1 MYLSCYRQLPK
12 ELDFCNEGKN
22 SEKASAAI
30 EKSGLDCVVPKVFW
44 NHTSERVLC
53 MVFEE
58 GFRSTDVE
66 AIDSAGL
73 KRRLVAESSVCCWCL
88 DRWRDNLKC
97 SPNSPYSDVAKLL
110 SSVFN
115 EQVFLE
121 GFVHCDPH
129 PSNALI
135 RKQNGKPFL
144 VLLDHGLY
152 KQLDDD
158 FRIQYARLWRS
169 LMMADV
175 KGIQESCKELGVEEM
190 VSGCGHPVC

>member
-1 MYLSCYRQLPK
+1 MLL
-12 ELDFCNEGKN
+12 F
-22 SEKASAAI
+22 
-30 EKSGLDCVVPKVFW
+30 VF
-44 NHTSERVLC
+44 
-53 MVFEE
+53 
-58 GFRSTDVE
+58 
-66 AIDSAGL
+66 
-73 KRRLVAESSVCCWCL
+73 
-88 DRWRDNLKC
+88 RDNLNAC
-97 SPNSPYSDVAKLL
+97 ISLVSDVAKLL

-175 KGIQESCKELGVEEM
+175 KGIKEACMELGVEEM
-190 VSGCGHPVC
+190 VSHCGYSTFSFAVSCRL